1 MATDTERIAF
11 RLKHIIPRLTKVKPD
26 SLTSSTPAPLKVDE
40 PQELE
45 FHMTWGKVAGKPLYT
60 LSLFFL
66 INSINKLFF
75 SNSQG
80 LGTAGWPPCFSN
92 ARLAG

>member
-45 FHMTWGKVAGKPLYT
+45 FHMTWGKVAGNHFY
-60 LSLFFL
+60 LS
-66 INSINKLFF
+66 
-75 SNSQG
+75 
-80 LGTAGWPPCFSN
+80 
-92 ARLAG
+92 